1 MNNFGKP
8 SADLDF
14 GQSISTCL
22 KKYAVFEGRASK
34 SEFWPYFLV
43 YTFGSLILDVSTE
56 ATQKPILGIITLI
69 VSLGGMLPMIS
80 VGCRRMHD
88 INKSGW
94 FQAIPIYNLIV
105 GSPTEGSSRVKVSRE
120 ETYSRPHI
128 QNLKKDIT
136 DDLKN
141 YRNYMKMNL
150 SEAQFKKKKKI
161 IKVKKFLTS
170 IFLIFIQNSFAT
182 ESRDDPKQLRMLRN
196 YF

>member
-8 SADLDF
+8 TADLDF

-22 KKYAVFEGRASK
+22 KKYAVFEGRATK

-43 YTFGSLILDVSTE
+43 YMFGSLILDVSTE

-94 FQAIPIYNLIV
+94 FQVIPIYNLILWAQD
-105 GSPTEGSSRVKVSRE
+105 STEGSSRVKVSQE
-120 ETYSRPHI
+120 ETYSKPSYSKSE
-128 QNLKKDIT
+128 KKDLT
-136 DDLKN
+136 DDLEELQEL
-141 YRNYMKMNL
+141 YEDGTL
-150 SEAQFKKKKKI
+150 SEAQFKKAKKKLL
-161 IKVKKFLTS
+161 K
-170 IFLIFIQNSFAT
+170 
-182 ESRDDPKQLRMLRN
+182 
-196 YF
+196 

>member
-1 MNNFGKP
+1 MSNNYGQ
-8 SADLDF
+8 SSEDLHF

-56 ATQKPILGIITLI
+56 ATQMPILGIITLI

-94 FQAIPIYNLIV
+94 FQVIPIYNLILWTQD
-105 GSPTEGSSRVKVSRE
+105 STEGSRITRSSPKKSFSRTS
-120 ETYSRPHI
+120 YS
-128 QNLKKDIT
+128 KSKDKDLT
-136 DDLKN
+136 DDLEELQEL
-141 YRNYMKMNL
+141 YEDGTL
-150 SEAQFKKKKKI
+150 SEAQFKKAKKKLL
-161 IKVKKFLTS
+161 K
-170 IFLIFIQNSFAT
+170 
-182 ESRDDPKQLRMLRN
+182 
-196 YF
+196 